1 MNLLA
6 SIGVK
11 NVKMYKALGFDVST
25 TAKLHIC
32 EILILQLFLDNKTQG
47 TLPGASPFAA
57 VNSTHS

>member
-32 EILILQLFLDNKTQG
+32 EILILQLFLDNLCPR
-47 TLPGASPFAA
+47 LPWSYTYT
-57 VNSTHS
+57 SIL

>member
-1 MNLLA
+1 
-6 SIGVK
+6 
-11 NVKMYKALGFDVST
+11 MYKALGFDLST

-32 EILILQLFLDNKTQG
+32 EILILKLFLDNKTYG